1 MSFWDYYKN
10 YRRYQGEK
18 NLEPMIMDAVK
29 SVVKSNGV
37 ARGFIINSSAWL
49 DEVYKNFQI
58 EYDRMTVYKDTW
70 TMIKESPLADKSGE
84 ALIEDATGQPFN
96 FICESSRAKKIVK
109 EMLDRTKYWFYRP
122 QFLKRGVLLGD
133 AFLKPDYESSSIGR
147 RLGNIAAIRLLP
159 EFTMYRMS
167 DFKDQFTN
175 PNIAFVQK
183 TSPSDFNVF
192 DAYFSFAEPINFSLF
207 EIIHARHNM
216 YNQLNPKYGC
226 SAYYSARKQYNI
238 VMMMLQDMAVG
249 RKMATFNRIH
259 HDVDQAVSG
268 TDFDK
273 YKDERKSNA
282 PNVATEYI
290 TQGVKITPV
299 DAKNSL
305 MEKIEDLRLAIDVLK
320 IGFGYPLEFF
330 GYGNEAVSGDQLAKI
345 EMRLKRSIGSIHLFE
360 EWEIIRP
367 LINMEL
373 FLNGMTNVEY
383 EIEMPPIS
391 FEDENKIA
399 KRELSKV
406 GVGTKSRRTAAQE
419 MENWSLERAEEE
431 IAQCGKELK
440 EIGQIQKYKA
450 PGESLNKGKKG
461 VEKQDP
467 EDQDISDMEGITD
480 EE

>member
-1 MSFWDYYKN
+1 MAILDWYKS
-10 YRRYQGEK
+10 YRQYQGVK
-18 NLEPMIMDAVK
+18 NLEPIIIDAVK
-29 SVVKSNGV
+29 SVVKSNGI
-37 ARGFIINSSAWL
+37 ARGFIINSSVWL

-58 EYDRMTVYKDTW
+58 EYDRMTAYKDLW
-70 TMIKESPLADKSGE
+70 IMIKESPLADKSGE

-133 AFLKPDYESSSIGR
+133 VFLKLDYESSSFGR
-147 RLGNIAAIRLLP
+147 RLGNIDAIRLLP

-167 DFKDQFTN
+167 NFQDQFTN

-183 TSPSDFNVF
+183 TSPTDFQVF
-192 DAYFSFAEPINFSLF
+192 DINFSFSEPINFSLF
-207 EIIHARHNM
+207 EIIYARHNM

-226 SAYYSARKQYNI
+226 SSYYSARKQYNI

-259 HDVDQAVSG
+259 HDVDQAVS
-268 TDFDK
+268 TADFDK
-273 YKDERKSNA
+273 YKEERKNNP

-290 TQGVKITPV
+290 TQGVKITPI

-305 MEKIEDLRLAIDVLK
+305 MEKIDDLRLAIDILK

-330 GYGNEAVSGDQLAKI
+330 GYGSESVSGDRLAKI

-360 EWEIIRP
+360 EWEIVRP

-406 GVGTKSRRTAAQE
+406 EAGVKSRRTAAMQ

-431 IAQCGKELK
+431 LAQCERELN
-440 EIGQIQKYKA
+440 EIGQIHKYKA

-461 VEKQDP
+461 VEKQGP
-467 EDQDISDMEGITD
+467 EDQDIPDMEGITD